1 MSFKTNA
8 IKTAAKGYRRLTF
21 ADGGCIEIEYP
32 VYMMRGIVYTA
43 MPRGECVGT
52 AKFVDHGNRL
62 TCSMDFG
69 KVEGASNP
77 LLQRSD
83 SIQGQICTVDAPL
96 QSTSPPD
103 VAGNQVGP
111 FAILPKC
118 VGKPVWC
125 SSIQLRLVFWGMEC
139 LGNLCKWFKVTFG
152 LHPAVVLLLLCSCAW
167 R

>member
-32 VYMMRGIVYTA
+32 IYMMRGIVYTA

-62 TCSMDFG
+62 SCSMDFG

-77 LLQRSD
+77 LLQRPD
-83 SIQGQICTVDAPL
+83 SIQGHICTSDAPL
-96 QSTSPPD
+96 QSACPTDASS
-103 VAGNQVGP
+103 NQVG
-111 FAILPKC
+111 
-118 VGKPVWC
+118 
-125 SSIQLRLVFWGMEC
+125 
-139 LGNLCKWFKVTFG
+139 
-152 LHPAVVLLLLCSCAW
+152 VV
-167 R
+167 

>member
-62 TCSMDFG
+62 SCSMDFG

-77 LLQRSD
+77 LLQRPD
-83 SIQGQICTVDAPL
+83 SIQGQICTADAPL

-103 VAGNQVGP
+103 ASGTQVGP
-111 FAILPKC
+111 LA
-118 VGKPVWC
+118 
-125 SSIQLRLVFWGMEC
+125 
-139 LGNLCKWFKVTFG
+139 T
-152 LHPAVVLLLLCSCAW
+152 LLAQMCCQIITVQ
-167 R
+167 